1 MFGWLQR
8 GGKTPGWLA
17 VTFDEARLEFAHAR
31 RTRAGGAEVA
41 RFAARDVEEG
51 RSQIE
56 RVARELNL
64 ARYQCSTMLRAGEY
78 DMLLVDAPNVPRAEM
93 KSALRWKV
101 KGMVDYSMDE
111 ATLDFLTV
119 PAAASAEGRAPQLYA
134 VLARSDLLQAR
145 VRKFDEAGI
154 PLAAIDIPDTAQ
166 RNIAAL
172 YQSEERGVALAYFG
186 RNLGLLTISH
196 RDELYL
202 TRRLELG
209 VEELAEDVDAAEGG
223 AHERV
228 VLEIQRTLDHFERQ
242 FRNLAVG
249 KLLLAPTGRSTRLRE
264 ILGERFEMPVQE
276 IDLAE
281 VLSFDGPKPDEQT
294 QWRLFHHFGAALRD
308 TAS

>member
-31 RTRAGGAEVA
+31 RVRGATTQVS
-41 RFAARDVEEG
+41 RYDARDLHQTRYPVE
-51 RSQIE
+51 RMT
-56 RVARELNL
+56 RELKL
-64 ARYQCSTMLRAGEY
+64 GRYQCSTMLRAGEY
-78 DMLLVDAPNVPRAEM
+78 DILLVDAPNVPGAEM

-101 KGMVDYSMDE
+101 KDMVDYPLDQ
-111 ATLDFLTV
+111 ATLDFLSV
-119 PAAASAEGRAPQLYA
+119 PAQGALEGRAQQVYA
-134 VLARSDLLQAR
+134 VIARNEVLQER
-145 VRKFDEAGI
+145 VRKFDDAGI

-172 YQSEERGVALAYFG
+172 YETDARGVALAYFG

-196 RDELYL
+196 GGELYF

-209 VEELAEDVDAAEGG
+209 IEELAEDIEAAEGG

-242 FRNLAVG
+242 FRHLAVG
-249 KLLLAPTGRSTRLRE
+249 KLMLAPTGRATRLRE
-264 ILGERFEMPVQE
+264 ILSERFELPVEQ
-276 IDLAE
+276 IDLTQVLAFGRDKPGDE
-281 VLSFDGPKPDEQT
+281 V
-294 QWRLFHHFGAALRD
+294 QWRLFHHFGAALRESG
-308 TAS
+308 T

>member
-31 RTRAGGAEVA
+31 RLRSAAAEVS
-41 RFAARDVEEG
+41 RYAARDLHEV
-51 RSQIE
+51 RAPIE
-56 RVARELNL
+56 RVTRELKL
-64 ARYQCSTMLRAGEY
+64 GGYQCSTMLRAGEY
-78 DMLLVDAPNVPRAEM
+78 DILLVDAPNVPRAEM

-101 KGMVDYSMDE
+101 KGMVDYSLDE
-111 ATLDFLTV
+111 ATLDLLAV
-119 PAAASAEGRAPQLYA
+119 PSAGAAEGRGAQVYA
-134 VLARSDLLQAR
+134 VIARNDVLQAR

-154 PLAAIDIPDTAQ
+154 ALAVIDIPDTAQ

-172 YQSEERGVALAYFG
+172 YPSEGRGIALAYFG

-196 RDELYL
+196 GAELYL

-209 VEELAEDVDAAEGG
+209 IEELAEDAEAAEGG

-249 KLLLAPTGRSTRLRE
+249 RLLLAPTGRPTRLRE
-264 ILGERFEMPVQE
+264 ILSERFDMPVQQ
-276 IDLAE
+276 IDLTE
-281 VLSFDGPKPDEQT
+281 VLGFGPDKPGEEL

-308 TAS
+308 TAA

>member
-31 RTRAGGAEVA
+31 RLRGAAEVS
-41 RFAARDVEEG
+41 RYAARDLQDT
-51 RSQIE
+51 RSPIE
-56 RVARELNL
+56 RVSRELKFG
-64 ARYQCSTMLRAGEY
+64 RYQCSTMLRAGEY
-78 DMLLVDAPNVPRAEM
+78 DILLVDAPNVPRAEM

-101 KGMVDYSMDE
+101 KSMVDYPIDQV
-111 ATLDFLTV
+111 TLDFLTV
-119 PAAASAEGRAPQLYA
+119 PAAGAGEGRTQQLHA
-134 VLARSDLLQAR
+134 VLARNEVLKAR

-154 PLAAIDIPDTAQ
+154 QLAAIDIPDTAQ

-172 YQSEERGVALAYFG
+172 YQSAGRAIALVYFG
-186 RNLGLLTISH
+186 ANTGLLTISH
-196 RDELYL
+196 GTELYL

-209 VEELAEDVDAAEGG
+209 LEELAEDAEAADGG

-249 KLLLAPTGRSTRLRE
+249 TLLLAPAGRQTRLRE
-264 ILGERFEMPVQE
+264 ILSERFEMPVQQ
-276 IDLAE
+276 IDLSE
-281 VLSFDGPKPDEQT
+281 VIAFGADKPDEQL

-308 TAS
+308 TAA

>member
-31 RTRAGGAEVA
+31 RVRGAAEVSKY
-41 RFAARDVEEG
+41 AARDLHDS
-51 RSQIE
+51 RSPID
-56 RVARELNL
+56 RVTRELKL
-64 ARYQCSTMLRAGEY
+64 GRYQCSTMLRAGEY
-78 DMLLVDAPNVPRAEM
+78 DILLVDAPNVPRAEM

-101 KGMVDYSMDE
+101 KGMVDYPLE
-111 ATLDFLTV
+111 GTTLDFLTV
-119 PAAASAEGRAPQLYA
+119 PSAGAAEGRAQQLYA
-134 VLARSDLLQAR
+134 VLARNEILEAR

-154 PLAAIDIPDTAQ
+154 PLAVIDIPDTAQ

-172 YQSEERGVALAYFG
+172 YRSEGRGTALIYFG
-186 RNLGLLTISH
+186 ANTGLFTISH
-196 RDELYL
+196 GAELYL

-209 VEELAEDVDAAEGG
+209 LEELAEDADAAEGG

-249 KLLLAPTGRSTRLRE
+249 KLLLAPAGRPTRLRE
-264 ILGERFEMPVQE
+264 ILTERFEMPVQQ
-276 IDLAE
+276 IDLTE
-281 VLSFDGPKPDEQT
+281 VLSFGAEKPNEQT
-294 QWRLFHHFGAALRD
+294 QWRLFHHIGAALRD
-308 TAS
+308 TAA

>member
-8 GGKTPGWLA
+8 AGRTPGWLA

-31 RTRAGGAEVA
+31 RMRGAAAQVSTY
-41 RFAARDVEEG
+41 AARDLHEA
-51 RSQIE
+51 RSPIE
-56 RVARELNL
+56 RVTRELKL
-64 ARYQCSTMLRAGEY
+64 GRYQCSTMLRAGEY
-78 DMLLVDAPNVPRAEM
+78 DILLVDAPNVPSAEM

-101 KGMVDYSMDE
+101 KGMVDYPIEE
-111 ATLDFLTV
+111 ATLDFLAV
-119 PAAASAEGRAPQLYA
+119 PTAGAAEGRAQQVYA
-134 VLARSDLLQAR
+134 VLARNDVLEAR

-154 PLAAIDIPDTAQ
+154 PLAVIDIPDLAQ

-172 YQSEERGVALAYFG
+172 YPSEERGVALVYFG

-196 RDELYL
+196 GAELYL

-209 VEELAEDVDAAEGG
+209 VEELAEDAEAAEGG

-249 KLLLAPTGRSTRLRE
+249 KLLLAPAGGPTRLRE
-264 ILGERFEMPVQE
+264 ILSERFEMPVQQ
-276 IDLAE
+276 IDLTE
-281 VLSFDGPKPDEQT
+281 LLSFGAERPDEQT

-308 TAS
+308 TAA